1 MPKADFKIQTPWRFR
16 EVGFR
21 RGLEGRAAVE

>member
-1 MPKADFKIQTPWRFR
+1 MPKAGFKIQTPWRFR

-21 RGLEGRAAVE
+21 RGLEGRAGG